1 VISAATARL
10 VRGYFTCHD
19 LGIHAL
25 KGLETP
31 VHVSQVLGESRAQSR
46 LEAAEATGLTPLV
59 GRETEVTLLRERWAQ
74 SRDRLGQ
81 VVALSGEAGL
91 AAIVL

>member
-1 VISAATARL
+1 MYCTA
-10 VRGYFTCHD
+10 
-19 LGIHAL
+19 IA
-25 KGLETP
+25 KGVPWME
-31 VHVSQVLGESRAQSR
+31 SQAFSSLSIFGSHK
-46 LEAAEATGLTPLV
+46 AAEATGLTPLV

>member
-1 VISAATARL
+1 MISAATARL
-10 VRGYFTCHD
+10 LRGYFTCHD